1 MSYLEVTMRGLSNML
16 YNISQNPSKENCNVM
31 LDSIKRTLVDYNEA
45 GGNISIIDF
54 REKENSS
61 EKN

>member
-1 MSYLEVTMRGLSNML
+1 MSYLEVIMRGLSNML

-45 GGNISIIDF
+45 GGNIKIKDF
-54 REKENSS
+54 REM
-61 EKN
+61 